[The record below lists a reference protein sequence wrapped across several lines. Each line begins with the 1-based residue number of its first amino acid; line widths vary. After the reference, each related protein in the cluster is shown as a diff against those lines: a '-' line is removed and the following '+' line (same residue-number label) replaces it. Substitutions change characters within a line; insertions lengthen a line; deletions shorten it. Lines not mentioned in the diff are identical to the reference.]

1 MVSRLPTPV
10 QLAND
15 STTVAI
21 AGSHTS
27 PTTSAVG
34 MITMSA
40 RKTRWVPDAWTWR
53 RRRRAG
59 ALAGAAGTVGRSL
72 IAPPP
77 VSGGEDRL
85 LLALQALGQPVDV
98 VGVLDEGLEAGN
110 HHRGGEVRPGVAVE
124 ELGDR
129 LGRADELHRL
139 LLQGGVVAGVGL
151 GAGPDDGVVGLE
163 EDVLGLGRAGELE
176 ELLGA
181 LLVLGVGPHH
191 DAVDGRLD
199 GAGADGRVD
208 LGEGE

>member
-15 STTVAI
+15 STTVAT

-34 MITMSA
+34 TITMSA
-40 RKTRWVPDAWTWR
+40 RKIRSVPVAWTWR
-53 RRRRAG
+53 RRRRVG
-59 ALAGAAGTVGRSL
+59 ALAATGTVGRSL

-163 EDVLGLGRAGELE
+163 EDILGLGRAGELE

-181 LLVLGVGPHH
+181 LLALGVGPHH
-191 DAVDGRLD
+191 HAVDGRLD